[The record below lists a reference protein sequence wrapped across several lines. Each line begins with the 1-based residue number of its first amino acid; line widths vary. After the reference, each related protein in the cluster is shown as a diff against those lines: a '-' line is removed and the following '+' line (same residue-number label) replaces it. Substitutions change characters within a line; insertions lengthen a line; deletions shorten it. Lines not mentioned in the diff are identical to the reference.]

1 MGAGRKNKTHPK
13 EKSNAKWTVNCSA
26 SARNITKNE
35 LAAVIFGCKH
45 HTMQE
50 CLHKLLFGLPANH
63 FSYVKHITPG
73 LPLFLFNYSDR
84 TLHGIFEATSL
95 GQMNIDPHAWL
106 GGEEAECT
114 PYGAQVR
121 VRVLRRC
128 RPLREEEFK
137 PVMAKNYYEE
147 KLFWFELDRRQ
158 ANRLTKLFSA
168 SPLTENTP
176 HRPVVARSN
185 INRPVVAQSNNMF
198 DALPSSD
205 VDEAVESK
213 DLKLE
218 ELPAPPNQFIL
229 QQDSWHGSSSTTE
242 MNLKESHQHSYASVL
257 LNKNASVAQQWCHGI
272 ENGGISIIRDDCRG
286 AEDCSDE
293 LNVECA
299 SSPPNTWE
307 ERIST
312 GDGVKKFEACLDV
325 PNMKCGSSFSED
337 RGENKNIISD
347 GLVRDIEHSEYH
359 SVVWKLIGEVEE
371 LKVSHLEQQL
381 RINSLEHDL
390 DISKMEI
397 HHLKERCNLLESGPS
412 LRRNYCEIEGY
423 ESLNSTVNE
432 LVFIVGGFDGCSW
445 LPVLSS
451 YSPSKDLVKPLVS
464 TTVRSYASAAKLNG
478 EIYVFGGV
486 QSGVWYDT
494 VELYNPTNG
503 QCIQRPSLNR
513 RKGSSAGA
521 SLCEKIFVTGGGDGT
536 KCFSEVEELDLRA
549 GRWILVSPMLERRYA
564 PGAVDM
570 NGSLYVAGGFD
581 GIDYLRSLER
591 FDPRERSW
599 TRLGSM
605 SAKRGCHSL
614 VAFNEKLYALGGY
627 DGTGMVATVEV
638 FDPRL
643 GSWMR
648 EEPMKKSRGNFGSV
662 VLGGKMYVIG
672 GVDGDGEVLDAVEYY
687 EEGRGWQVAG
697 LRALGKRSFFSA
709 FVL

>member
-1 MGAGRKNKTHPK
+1 MGAGRKTKTLPLK
-13 EKSNAKWTVNCSA
+13 EKSKTKWTVNCSA
-26 SARNITKNE
+26 AARNIAKNE

-45 HTMQE
+45 HTFQE
-50 CLHKLLFGLPANH
+50 CLHKQLFGLPGNH

-84 TLHGIFEATSL
+84 TLHGIFEATSP
-95 GQMNIDPHAWL
+95 GQMNIDPHAWMD
-106 GGEEAECT
+106 GEDAEYT
-114 PYGAQVR
+114 SYGAQVR

-137 PVMAKNYYEE
+137 PVIAKNYYEE
-147 KLFWFELDRRQ
+147 KLFWFELDRGQ
-158 ANRLTKLFSA
+158 TNRLTKLFSA
-168 SPLTENTP
+168 SPLTEKTP
-176 HRPVVARSN
+176 HQPVVAR
-185 INRPVVAQSNNMF
+185 SNNMF

-205 VDEAVESK
+205 IDEAVESK
-213 DLKLE
+213 DHKLE
-218 ELPAPPNQFIL
+218 ELPARPDQFIL
-229 QQDSWHGSSSTTE
+229 QQDSWFGSSSTTE
-242 MNLKESHQHSYASVL
+242 MKLKESHQHSYASVL
-257 LNKNASVAQQWCHGI
+257 VNKKASVSQQWCQPLDIG
-272 ENGGISIIRDDCRG
+272 NGGVSNIRDDFRG
-286 AEDCSDE
+286 SEDCSDE
-293 LNVECA
+293 LNVEFA

-307 ERIST
+307 EPISIE
-312 GDGVKKFEACLDV
+312 DEVKKFEACLDV
-325 PNMKCGSSFSED
+325 PNVKRGSSFSED
-337 RGENKNIISD
+337 RRENKNTISD
-347 GLVRDIEHSEYH
+347 ELVRDIEHSEYH
-359 SVVWKLIGEVEE
+359 SVVSKLIEEVEE
-371 LKVSHLEQQL
+371 LKVSQLEQLL
-381 RINSLEHDL
+381 RINSLEHEL
-390 DISKMEI
+390 DISKIEI

-412 LRRNYCEIEGY
+412 LRRNFCEIEGCK
-423 ESLNSTVNE
+423 SLSRVNE
-432 LVFIVGGFDGCSW
+432 LVYIVGGFDGDSW
-445 LPVLSS
+445 LPALSS
-451 YSPSKDLVKPLVS
+451 YSPSKDLVKSFVS

-486 QSGVWYDT
+486 HGGVWYDT
-494 VELYNPTNG
+494 VESYDPTSG
-503 QCIQRPSLNR
+503 RCIQRPSLNQ

-521 SLCEKIFVTGGGDGT
+521 SLCEKIFAIGGGDGT
-536 KCFSEVEELDLRA
+536 KCFSEVEELDLNA
-549 GRWILVSPMLERRYA
+549 GRWILINPMLERRYA

-570 NGSLYVAGGFD
+570 NRSLYVAGGFD

-614 VAFNEKLYALGGY
+614 VEFNEKLYALGGY

-643 GSWMR
+643 GLWMR

-662 VLGGKMYVIG
+662 VLGGKIYVIG
-672 GVDGDGEVLDAVEYY
+672 GVDDGGEVLDAIEYY